1 MDQISLFSLMYETY
15 KIRKPVRIIETFAGY
30 GSQSLALKRLGV
42 EFEHWKMVEIDEF
55 AVKSFNAIHG
65 TNFEPSDITKIHG
78 EDLEIVDKDK
88 YEYILTYSFPCTDI
102 SLAGSQKGFREGSGT
117 RSSLLWEV
125 QRILDELKEIDALP
139 GILLLENVTAIHQEG
154 ENLAGF
160 RKWIDYLEDIGY
172 SNFIQDLNAVDYGVA
187 QNRDRTFV
195 ISILGK
201 YNYDFPVPIPLNK
214 CIEDYFE
221 ELSDEEALN
230 YIVKSDKAKE
240 LLVEL
245 DGKNELN

>member
-1 MDQISLFSLMYETY
+1 MFFSHFHWDHIQGLPFFDKAFDPETTINIY
-15 KIRKPVRIIETFAGY
+15 SAFENAKEY
-30 GSQSLALKRLGV
+30 LK
-42 EFEHWKMVEIDEF
+42 
-55 AVKSFNAIHG
+55 
-65 TNFEPSDITKIHG
+65 
-78 EDLEIVDKDK
+78 DLEIEDTDK
-88 YEYILTYSFPCTDI
+88 YEYIMTYSFPCTDI
-102 SLAGSQKGFREGSGT
+102 SLAGEQKGFQEGSGT
-117 RSSLLWEV
+117 RSALLWEV
-125 QRILDELKEIDALP
+125 QRILDELKAKDSLP
-139 GILLLENVTAIHQEG
+139 QILLMENVTAIHQEG
-154 ENLAGF
+154 ENLKHF

-221 ELSDEEALN
+221 ELSEEDALQ

>member
-78 EDLEIVDKDK
+78 DDLEIVDKDK

-102 SLAGSQKGFREGSGT
+102 SLAGEQKGFREGSGT
-117 RSSLLWEV
+117 RSALLWEV
-125 QRILDELKEIDALP
+125 QRILDELKEKDSLP
-139 GILLLENVTAIHQEG
+139 QILLLENVTAIHQEG

-230 YIVKSDKAKE
+230 YIVKSDKAKD

>member
-1 MDQISLFSLMYETY
+1 MDQISIFSLMYETY
-15 KIRKPVRIIETFAGY
+15 KVRKPVRIIETFAGY

-78 EDLEIVDKDK
+78 KDLEIVDKDK

-102 SLAGSQKGFREGSGT
+102 SLAGAQKGFREGSGT

-172 SNFIQDLNAVDYGVA
+172 SNFIQDLNAVDYGIP

-195 ISILGK
+195 LSILGK

-221 ELSDEEALN
+221 ELSEEDALQ

>member
-1 MDQISLFSLMYETY
+1 MDQISIFSLMYETY
-15 KIRKPVRIIETFAGY
+15 KVRKPVRLIETFAGY
-30 GSQSLALKRLGV
+30 GSQAMALKRLGIPM
-42 EFEHWKMVEIDEF
+42 EHYRMVEIDEY
-55 AVKSFNAIHG
+55 AVKSYNAVHG
-65 TNFEPSDITKIHG
+65 TDFQPMDITKIHG
-78 EDLEIVDKDK
+78 EDLGVVDKDK
-88 YEYILTYSFPCTDI
+88 YEYIMTYSFPCTDI
-102 SLAGSQKGFREGSGT
+102 SLAGEQKGFKEGSGT
-117 RSSLLWEV
+117 RSALLWEV
-125 QRILDELKEIDALP
+125 QRILDELKAADSLP
-139 GILLLENVTAIHQEG
+139 QILLMENVTAIHQEG
-154 ENLAGF
+154 ENLKHF

-195 ISILGK
+195 LSILGK

-230 YIVKSDKAKE
+230 YIVKSDKAKD